1 MLSILLLSI
10 VSSLSAKDKNIRYIT
25 GYISNVDDNN
35 IVLTNNLIFRA
46 NGHVTAVSMTP
57 VIIVLEYD
65 RPEGFVFIKN
75 KKVDVVLMK
84 NSGSGFLVPA
94 MKEDISIYN
103 EGILHQI
110 KELEPGK
117 SMVILS
123 DNTKLFLT
131 DKSEK
136 EEINKWENGDWVIFP
151 DLPAS
156 SSPLIINTRTND
168 KVKISKSLNT
178 QSLN

>member
-1 MLSILLLSI
+1 
-10 VSSLSAKDKNIRYIT
+10 
-25 GYISNVDDNN
+25 
-35 IVLTNNLIFRA
+35 
-46 NGHVTAVSMTP
+46 
-57 VIIVLEYD
+57 
-65 RPEGFVFIKN
+65 
-75 KKVDVVLMK
+75 
-84 NSGSGFLVPA
+84 